1 MIIESI
7 AGVVFGS
14 IVVYLYWKSI
24 EKESNEKLPVRN
36 PVVEKTVVET
46 TNTEVSATTAET
58 SKPEVK
64 PKRAKRK
71 GRFVAD
77 DPTTPDVNEAW
88 VGGKAPAK
96 TKTKT
101 TKTKKTEV
109 VADVVAEEAPVKKPR
124 TRKPKMTVL
133 K

>member
-46 TNTEVSATTAET
+46 TNTEVGATTAET

-96 TKTKT
+96 TKKT
-101 TKTKKTEV
+101 VVVADV